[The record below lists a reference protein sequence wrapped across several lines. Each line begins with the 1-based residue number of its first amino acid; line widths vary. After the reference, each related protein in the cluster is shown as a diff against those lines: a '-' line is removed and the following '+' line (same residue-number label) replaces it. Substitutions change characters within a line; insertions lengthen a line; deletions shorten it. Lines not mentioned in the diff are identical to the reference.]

1 MASKKNMIR
10 PALPKRKS
18 SSSSNTAV
26 NTAVSSPSNT
36 LTVDVARSLPSSSQQ
51 RQDRKLNSSTEG
63 DDEESRKK
71 GDAVGSGWVVDPD
84 FRTKYLEQKNKE
96 KLGALTKAVSA
107 IAMSEA
113 VTKSSRRVKGKNVR
127 VVDEIVPLKGLSED
141 MGDVQVAPIVSVR
154 DVEVDDRT
162 SNLPRRKSEL
172 TLLFEGAKKAGEKNG
187 KERSTKKVQVI
198 VEGEIR
204 R

>member
-51 RQDRKLNSSTEG
+51 RQDRKRNSSTEG
-63 DDEESRKK
+63 DDEESRKKK

-113 VTKSSRRVKGKNVR
+113 VTKSSRRVKGNVR

>member
-1 MASKKNMIR
+1 M
-10 PALPKRKS
+10 
-18 SSSSNTAV
+18 
-26 NTAVSSPSNT
+26 
-36 LTVDVARSLPSSSQQ
+36 
-51 RQDRKLNSSTEG
+51 
-63 DDEESRKK
+63 
-71 GDAVGSGWVVDPD
+71 DPD

-96 KLGALTKAVSA
+96 KLGTLTKDVSA

-113 VTKSSRRVKGKNVR
+113 VTKNSRRVKGKNVR

-141 MGDVQVAPIVSVR
+141 MGDAQVAPIVTVR
-154 DVEVDDRT
+154 DVEVDDQA

-198 VEGEIR
+198 IEGEIR